1 MDRTEVTVVGYFNG
15 KSDLFDEYVVAANEM
30 RGTFK
35 FMHTFDPEVAK
46 SFDVP
51 QESVVVYIPEV
62 FWTEY
67 ENKTY
72 TLNKKSATYKEIIN
86 FIRTNSVPLV
96 GWRNKRNEFKY
107 HERPLVVMYYDGKWV
122 LFHFEFSRRKFELRI
137 WKEKLDFPAKNNI
150 QIWKI
155 FEFEFQKMTKLW
167 IIALKW

>member
-122 LFHFEFSRRKFELRI
+122 LFHFEFSRRKVNLKYEKRNWIFPLKITSKFEKYLN
-137 WKEKLDFPAKNNI
+137 LNFKNDKTLNNR
-150 QIWKI
+150 
-155 FEFEFQKMTKLW
+155 
-167 IIALKW
+167 